1 MKSKKNYPLNITKYT
16 PNLFIFL
23 AQSGFLVM
31 CFYHVLKLLLSYR
44 TKKRPMIMHDIFDFL
59 HVLMMII
66 QFQSSKFSMSKVCC
80 KCLIY
85 IDKVFDTR
93 MTTQLVGLGHCWM
106 DANDFAT
113 HTCTH
118 VFSSNNW
125 IMLGW
130 SKVLHVVGWVAM
142 SKSKLHL
149 GHWMWASS
157 EFKMVAMGKDKASTP
172 CSKFENID

>member
-1 MKSKKNYPLNITKYT
+1 MKSKKNC
-16 PNLFIFL
+16 PNFFFR

-31 CFYHVLKLLLSYR
+31 SFHHVLKFLLSYR
-44 TKKRPMIMHDIFDFL
+44 TKKKPYDHAWLLRYFGCVDDDNSIPNHQNFL
-59 HVLMMII
+59 CQKFVVNVLSI
-66 QFQSSKFSMSKVCC
+66 
-80 KCLIY
+80 LT
-85 IDKVFDTR
+85 KVFDTK
-93 MTTQLVGLGHCWM
+93 MTTQLVSLGHCCM
-106 DANDFAT
+106 DVNDSTT

-118 VFSSNNW
+118 SFSSNNW

-142 SKSKLHL
+142 SKSKLFL

-157 EFKMVAMGKDKASTP
+157 EFQMVAIGKDKASTP